1 MDFYFF
7 VGSSCFRSEACM
19 AEYAASEGG
28 GGAPGITA
36 PVALCIVL
44 SRVISLTTADSRSAL
59 ASSELSFLLLRFC
72 GTPQSLS
79 IFWIRCLWARVG
91 CICSS
96 AIAECTRFKGGFA
109 RCGLLE
115 ELEATRCI
123 PEGSHL
129 TALWVVTLQH

>member
-44 SRVISLTTADSRSAL
+44 SRVVSLTTADSRSAF
-59 ASSELSFLLLRFC
+59 ASSELRFLLLRFFVF
-72 GTPQSLS
+72 L
-79 IFWIRCLWARVG
+79 F
-91 CICSS
+91 
-96 AIAECTRFKGGFA
+96 FA
-109 RCGLLE
+109 FLFFCFFPESRG
-115 ELEATRCI
+115 
-123 PEGSHL
+123 EGSL
-129 TALWVVTLQH
+129 FLF